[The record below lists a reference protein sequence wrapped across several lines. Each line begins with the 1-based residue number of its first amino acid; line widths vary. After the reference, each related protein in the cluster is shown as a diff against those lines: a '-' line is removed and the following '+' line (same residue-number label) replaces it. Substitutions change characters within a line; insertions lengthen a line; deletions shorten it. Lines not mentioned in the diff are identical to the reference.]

1 MEITLLNFQRVP
13 SAVFRKNLKLG
24 KTQQQSP
31 GNRFQEELNCQKSE
45 YLNLKTASTG
55 MSMLMSLTLKKVK
68 SESLA
73 FCLSTN
79 GIFHPYKYSKHR
91 PRIQGPIKKK
101 EKEKKK
107 PLDFFAKIKHRKQLG
122 NEIIRKRLQSNNTT
136 AVRGERKKRDIK
148 LFIN

>member
-1 MEITLLNFQRVP
+1 
-13 SAVFRKNLKLG
+13 
-24 KTQQQSP
+24 
-31 GNRFQEELNCQKSE
+31 
-45 YLNLKTASTG
+45 
-55 MSMLMSLTLKKVK
+55 MLMSLTLKKVK

-148 LFIN
+148 LFINWETESKSEKDKYHMILLKCCI